1 MHNGLVKQ
9 VNGGQEASEKEA
21 GAVSPR
27 TVKGAQPGGGRGL
40 ERGESLETSGTK
52 YLRTQQ
58 TLHVSAE
65 PMLLATKQQRPPGA
79 GGGLPLPLPSGLS
92 RPILQLL

>member
-1 MHNGLVKQ
+1 MSDTVRHGGYKVPRAAGMQNGLVKQ

-27 TVKGAQPGGGRGL
+27 AVKGARPGGGRGL

-58 TLHVSAE
+58 PIPKGRGPCMFLQS
-65 PMLLATKQQRPPGA
+65 PGF
-79 GGGLPLPLPSGLS
+79 
-92 RPILQLL
+92 